1 MGPSVEFQLLVRCG
15 GAGFSL
21 WQNFFRAVPIRN
33 SNKYWGSKMQE
44 IQADIKFLSKKFN
57 ISERYARDIFLEAR
71 MKNGVYDF
79 LKCVVLYV
87 EYRDQQIDEINAKRD
102 KLAEVKAE
110 TALFKLNILKREY
123 HHSEDVELFFT
134 DFIAKIKSKVMAI
147 PNRLARKI
155 NGDLSTAEIEAI
167 LKDATDEILIELGN
181 EDNFEITRENYGEE
195 DRGFIQE
202 DN

>member
-1 MGPSVEFQLLVRCG
+1 
-15 GAGFSL
+15 
-21 WQNFFRAVPIRN
+21 
-33 SNKYWGSKMQE
+33 MQE

-57 ISERYARDIFLEAR
+57 VSERYARDIFLEAR